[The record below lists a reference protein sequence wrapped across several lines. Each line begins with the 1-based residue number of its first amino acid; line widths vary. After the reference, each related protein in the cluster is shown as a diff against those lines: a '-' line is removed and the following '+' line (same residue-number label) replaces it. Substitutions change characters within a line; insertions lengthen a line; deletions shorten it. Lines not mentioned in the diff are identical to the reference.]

1 MDESHGEK
9 IARIDANVETLLK
22 FLPKV
27 QELDKDS
34 AVNKTQHKM
43 LMLFVLTPLVYWLC
57 HKVGFDLF

>member
-1 MDESHGEK
+1 MEPDDKVKLAEVHTNVK
-9 IARIDANVETLLK
+9 ILLS

-43 LMLFVLTPLVYWLC
+43 LMSILLTPIVYWIC
-57 HKVGFDLF
+57 HKLGVEFF